1 MTMEL
6 HEVISEVKQYFKIQ
20 ELVSRDVYNKY
31 GEEKCW
37 SLFRKETLECL
48 LIIRRDILKVGLVCN
63 DWVYG
68 GKNHARG
75 WRENTCQRCRAKTAS
90 NVIYA
95 SAHVLG
101 CGFDLVSA
109 KMSAAEMR
117 RKIVENAYLLPCQI
131 RMELNVS
138 WLHFD
143 TCVGPS
149 EKRKVTTFTA

>member
-1 MTMEL
+1 MEINEL
-6 HEVISEVKQYFKIQ
+6 ICEVKQYFKIQ
-20 ELVSRDVYNKY
+20 ELVSRAVYQKY

-48 LIIRRDILKVGLVCN
+48 LVIRRDILKVGLVCN

-75 WRENTCQRCRAKTAS
+75 WRENTCTRCRNKTNS
-90 NVIYA
+90 GIIYA

-101 CGFDLVSA
+101 CAFDLVSA
-109 KMSAAEMR
+109 KMSADEMR
-117 RKIVENAYLLPCQI
+117 KLIIENAYLLPHQV
-131 RMELNVS
+131 RLEANVS

-143 TCVGPS
+143 TCVLPN
-149 EKRKVTTFTA
+149 ETKKVTTFTA